1 MPTTKQHSGLA
12 NDVERWF
19 EDRAARRD
27 PYDLY
32 ARLRREDPV
41 HYCEA
46 AATWVVTRYADIN
59 RVLRS
64 QNATRAPW
72 VGTNSKDYLYDADGS
87 LRPVHKVGT
96 IRYLE
101 GATHAR
107 VRLLVGQALKPN
119 NVALWQQDL
128 DFEVERAVARVR
140 EMGQM
145 DLMADFAYELPLR
158 MICRILGIPDSDVY
172 SYRDWTKDLL
182 IGQSFNA
189 SDEVKARGDAAAL
202 AFIDHLTEL
211 LAFYRK
217 NDANGLLPAMLA
229 ASEDGETLS
238 DEEIIS
244 VAGGVIAAGHE
255 TSTALIGNMTLALL
269 RNPDELA
276 RLRADESLMPLAVEE
291 GLRYEGPPVWVP
303 RFALDG
309 LSVDGIEI
317 EPGTQVA
324 LFLAS
329 ANRDEEVFEDP
340 NAFRIRERDKG
351 HLGFVAGN
359 RFCLG
364 ANLARAEARAAMTAV
379 INEFPNLELTA
390 DEVDY
395 IAFPQVRQ
403 LAALPVRWDPTG
415 GAA

>member
-1 MPTTKQHSGLA
+1 MSTIEQHSDLA

-19 EDRAARRD
+19 QDRAARRD

-46 AATWVVTRYADIN
+46 AGTWVLTRYADIN

-64 QNATRAPW
+64 PNATRAPW
-72 VGTNSKDYLYDADGS
+72 VGTNSKDYLYAADGS

-101 GATHAR
+101 GAAHAR

-119 NVALWQQDL
+119 NVALWQRDIDL
-128 DFEVERAVARVR
+128 EVERAVARVR
-140 EMGQM
+140 DMGEM

-172 SYRDWTKDLL
+172 SYRDWTNDLL
-182 IGQSFNA
+182 IGQSFDA
-189 SDEVKARGDAAAL
+189 SDEVKARGDAAAI
-202 AFIDHLTEL
+202 AFIEHLTEL

-217 NDANGLLPAMLA
+217 NSGNGLLPAMLA

-244 VAGGVIAAGHE
+244 VTGGVIAAGHE
-255 TSTALIGNMTLALL
+255 TSTALIGNATLALL

-276 RLRADESLMPLAVEE
+276 RLRADESLMALAVEE

-309 LSVDGIEI
+309 LSVDGVEI
-317 EPGTQVA
+317 ERGTQMA
-324 LFLAS
+324 LFIAS

-340 NAFRIRERDKG
+340 DLFRIREREKG

-364 ANLARAEARAAMTAV
+364 ANLARAEARAAMSAV
-379 INEFPNLELTA
+379 VAAFPSLELTG
-390 DEVDY
+390 DQFDY
-395 IAFPQVRQ
+395 VPFPQVRQ
-403 LAALPVRWDPTG
+403 LAALPVRWDP
-415 GAA
+415 AAAAA